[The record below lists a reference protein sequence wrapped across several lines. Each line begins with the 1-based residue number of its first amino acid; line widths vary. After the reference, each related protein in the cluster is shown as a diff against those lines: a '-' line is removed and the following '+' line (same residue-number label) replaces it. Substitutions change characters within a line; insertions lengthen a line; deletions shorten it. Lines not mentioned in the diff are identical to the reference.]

1 MRFSRPL
8 ALIAALGLLVGPGCS
23 RAVTGT
29 PRADPAPVPLAV
41 AEDGFGVVAGF
52 DTAPAKIEIYTEPQC
67 THCGDLQREYGDELA
82 YHITVGDLQ
91 VVYRPLTF
99 LDDSYDGYSATVA
112 NALFAATE
120 AKGEF
125 PANGTQFQRFVEQLW
140 VNQDPG
146 GQPFAADELRRMAD
160 DAGLPGPVADRVAG
174 GSEAVDLVDMD
185 DHNFEMLFEVDQITT
200 GTPTVYDLN
209 AAEKLDIADSSWLA
223 DLVKS

>member
-8 ALIAALGLLVGPGCS
+8 ALIATVALLVGPGCS

-29 PRADPAPVPLAV
+29 PNADRVPVPLTV
-41 AEDGFGVVAGF
+41 TEDGFGIIAGF

-67 THCGDLQREYGDELA
+67 THCGDLQRTHGDELA
-82 YHITVGDLQ
+82 YYIAVGNLQ

-99 LDDSYDGYSATVA
+99 LDDEYDGYSATVA

-120 AKGEF
+120 ITEF
-125 PANGTQFQRFVEQLW
+125 PTTGTQFQRFVEQLW

-146 GQPFAADELRRMAD
+146 GQPFAADELRRMAA
-160 DAGLPGPVADRVAG
+160 DAGLPGPVADRVAD
-174 GSEAVDLVDMD
+174 GSEAVDLVDME

-200 GTPTVYDLN
+200 GTPTVYDVN
-209 AAEKLDIADSSWLA
+209 AAEKLDIADTAWLD
-223 DLVKS
+223 DLVAS